1 MKSWWIKIYCRS
13 KFPFHINTLKSI
25 CFPVPINTVQ
35 WAIIYIFLLSVFV
48 QHLHLVCNFTRYI
61 HYQNVVSIS
70 LFMSLVTWGWL
81 CFLIHW
87 EYLVLLVTHACVVCR
102 VPTWLIL
109 SATTKACNA
118 GSTPGWAHLI
128 CRLKMQTK
136 QQFFEKKM
144 LHFFPPSLD
153 CKDFSQSAS
162 LRMKRYVSWE
172 RGLIEFLPTAFIRSN
187 WLHVQCLVFGG
198 TVGSLSDPSAGL
210 LGREL
215 VVSSKTLA
223 AAWCQVVYSPRQ
235 RAGQFFLWNTQWNG
249 FGQCV

>member
-1 MKSWWIKIYCRS
+1 
-13 KFPFHINTLKSI
+13 
-25 CFPVPINTVQ
+25 
-35 WAIIYIFLLSVFV
+35 
-48 QHLHLVCNFTRYI
+48 
-61 HYQNVVSIS
+61 
-70 LFMSLVTWGWL
+70 
-81 CFLIHW
+81 
-87 EYLVLLVTHACVVCR
+87 
-102 VPTWLIL
+102 
-109 SATTKACNA
+109 
-118 GSTPGWAHLI
+118 
-128 CRLKMQTK
+128 
-136 QQFFEKKM
+136 M

-153 CKDFSQSAS
+153 CKDFSQTAS

-235 RAGQFFLWNTQWNG
+235 RGGQFFL
-249 FGQCV
+249 

>member
-70 LFMSLVTWGWL
+70 LFTSLVTWGWL

-118 GSTPGWAHLI
+118 GSNLDEHTSSVDWRCKPNSSFLRKKCYTFSLLLLIAKIFLKLPVSEWKDMWA
-128 CRLKMQTK
+128 
-136 QQFFEKKM
+136 
-144 LHFFPPSLD
+144 
-153 CKDFSQSAS
+153 
-162 LRMKRYVSWE
+162 
-172 RGLIEFLPTAFIRSN
+172 
-187 WLHVQCLVFGG
+187 
-198 TVGSLSDPSAGL
+198 
-210 LGREL
+210 GRE
-215 VVSSKTLA
+215 V
-223 AAWCQVVYSPRQ
+223 
-235 RAGQFFLWNTQWNG
+235 
-249 FGQCV
+249 